1 MALENNGVSHGRRM
15 RIQLTGVK
23 AEIDQWL
30 RTLVG
35 LEGGVD
41 IGYLIAGAR
50 RCNDGI
56 DALDCRIED
65 GV

>member
-1 MALENNGVSHGRRM
+1 MALENNGVSRGRRM

-35 LEGGVD
+35 LEGGVH
-41 IGYLIAGAR
+41 IRYLIAAAR
-50 RCNDGI
+50 RRNDGI
-56 DALDCRIED
+56 DALDYRIK
-65 GV
+65 